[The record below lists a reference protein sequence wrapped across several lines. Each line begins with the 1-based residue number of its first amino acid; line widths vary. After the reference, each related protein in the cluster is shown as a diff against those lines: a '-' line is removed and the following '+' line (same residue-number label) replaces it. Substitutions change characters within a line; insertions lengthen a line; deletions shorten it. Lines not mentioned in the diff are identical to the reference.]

1 MLRFFRR
8 SHPNPPGRLVT
19 QALAGGGLPAEL
31 DPATLSV
38 VQQRGSYSG
47 RRVTY
52 FRVFDPTRNAERHV
66 VIRRYTDLDACPEL
80 VVASGHI
87 EQDGAVVLAKRE
99 RTDAPLAAERT
110 GADRSGHADDEAI
123 VFPKRTA

>member
-8 SHPNPPGRLVT
+8 SQPDHPGRLVA
-19 QALAGGGLPAEL
+19 QALAGSRLPAEL

-47 RRVTY
+47 RLVTY

-66 VIRRYTDLDACPEL
+66 VVHQYADLDACPEL

-87 EQDGAVVLAKRE
+87 ERDDAVVLARRE
-99 RTDAPLAAERT
+99 RTDAPLTTKRT
-110 GADRSGHADDEAI
+110 GADRSGHADDQAI
-123 VFPKRTA
+123 IFPNRTP